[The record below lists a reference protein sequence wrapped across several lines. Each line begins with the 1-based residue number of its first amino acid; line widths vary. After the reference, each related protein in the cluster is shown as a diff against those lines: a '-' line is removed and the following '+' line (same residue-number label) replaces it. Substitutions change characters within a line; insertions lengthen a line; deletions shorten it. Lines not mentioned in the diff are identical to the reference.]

1 VKTRL
6 AKVWAENRSLV
17 FFLALMFIFR
27 SSVADWNTVPSGSMK
42 PTILEG
48 DRILVNRI
56 IYDLRVPFTAMVL
69 LHRSDPAR
77 GDIIVFD
84 SKASD
89 KRLVKRCVGMPG
101 DTLEIRDNHLI
112 INGEEILYE
121 DLAEADYSLDRKEFL
136 LGREHDIRIR
146 KNGSRVSDF
155 GPIEVPPGEYLAL
168 GDNRDDSAD
177 SRYIGFVP
185 RAEIIGRSRTV
196 VASLDYGNHYLPR
209 WDRFFHTL

>member
-6 AKVWAENRSLV
+6 ARLWAENRSLV

-27 SSVADWNTVPSGSMK
+27 SSLADWNTVPSGSMK

-56 IYDLRVPFTAMVL
+56 VYDLRFPFTAIVL
-69 LHRSDPAR
+69 FQLSDPVR

-101 DTLEIRDNHLI
+101 DTLEIRDNRLI
-112 INGEEILYE
+112 INGEQLPYE
-121 DLAEADYSLDRKEFL
+121 DLAEADSSIDRKEFL
-136 LGREHDIRIR
+136 LGAEHVIRIH
-146 KNGSRVSDF
+146 KSGSGVSNY
-155 GPIEVPPGEYLAL
+155 GPIEIPAGHYLAL

-177 SRYIGFVP
+177 SRYIGLVP
-185 RAEIIGRSRTV
+185 RAEIIGRSKTV
-196 VASLDYGNHYLPR
+196 VASLDYGNHYVPR